1 MSEKVLLVDD
11 DVNLLEGIRRQL
23 RKSFNLE
30 CAEGGEKGVELLRTS
45 GPFAV
50 IVSDMQMPKM
60 NGITLLEEANRL
72 SPDTVRIMLTG
83 NADQQ
88 TAVDAVNSG
97 KIFRFLNKPCSR
109 EDLSSALKDAVEHH
123 RLITAE
129 KILVSKTLTGS
140 VKVLTDVLAMANPRA
155 FQKAAQIR
163 RLFQQLITKVEVDQ
177 AWECQ
182 IAAMLCQLGF
192 VTIPDD
198 VLDKVIRGDV
208 LSDQEKETFRRH
220 PKTASGL
227 IKNIPRL
234 AGVARIVEYQSKH
247 FDGSGFPEDS
257 VAENEIPMG
266 SRVLKVAS
274 DFLEIL
280 AYGETAERAFDRMIE
295 RTGWYDPSVLEALKS
310 IVEVEPDYGVVEVAF
325 DELEEGDVLAE
336 DIVTN
341 EGTILVSHGAEVNES
356 MLAKLKQFKDRKD
369 LKEPISVVF
378 TGVPDNTADKVEACS
393 A

>member
-11 DVNLLEGIRRQL
+11 DANLLEGIRRQL
-23 RKSFNLE
+23 RKSFQLE
-30 CAEGGEKGVELLRTS
+30 FAEGGEKGLELLRS
-45 GPFAV
+45 NGPYAV
-50 IVSDMQMPKM
+50 VVTDMQMPNM
-60 NGITLLEEANRL
+60 NGITLLEQA
-72 SPDTVRIMLTG
+72 SSIAPDTVRIMLTG

-97 KIFRFLNKPCSR
+97 KIFRFLNKPCTR
-109 EDLSSALKDAVEHH
+109 EDLSSALEDAVKHH
-123 RLITAE
+123 KLITAE

-155 FQKAAQIR
+155 FQRSAQIR
-163 RLFQQLITKVEVDQ
+163 RLFQQLISKVEVDQ

-192 VTIPDD
+192 VTIPEDT
-198 VLDKVIRGDV
+198 LDKVIRGDV
-208 LSDQEKETFRRH
+208 LSDEEQTIFERH

-234 AGVARIVEYQSKH
+234 AGVARIVEYQSKR

-257 VAENEIPMG
+257 VSENEIPMG

-274 DFLEIL
+274 DFLEIV
-280 AYGETAERAFDRMIE
+280 AYGETGERAYDRMME
-295 RTGWYDPSVLEALKS
+295 RSGWYDPNVMEALRE
-310 IVEVEPDYGVVEVAF
+310 IVDIEPEYGTIEVSFE
-325 DELEEGDVLAE
+325 ELEEGAVLAE

-341 EGTILVSHGAEVNES
+341 EGTILVSHGAEVNAS
-356 MLAKLKQFKDRKD
+356 MLAKLKQFQDRKD
-369 LKEPISVVF
+369 LREPILIVS
-378 TGVPDNTADKVEACS
+378 TGIPGTAEKVEVCTA
-393 A
+393 